1 MEATKRGRGRP
12 PKPPDETKAELMQIR
27 IGEAERIAY
36 QKSAERCGLSFSEWV
51 RDRLNRAAK
60 REAKDA

>member
-1 MEATKRGRGRP
+1 
-12 PKPPDETKAELMQIR
+12 MQIR
-27 IGEAERIAY
+27 IAEAERINY